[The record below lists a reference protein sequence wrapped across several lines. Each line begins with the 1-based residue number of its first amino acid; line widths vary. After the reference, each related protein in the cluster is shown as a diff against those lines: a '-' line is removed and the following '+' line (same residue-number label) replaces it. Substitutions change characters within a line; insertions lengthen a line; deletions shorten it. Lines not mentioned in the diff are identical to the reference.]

1 MENNFKIAC
10 VQTEPKPDF
19 ESALTEIFSLSSQA
33 INEGAKLIALP
44 EYCGGLKTENGMLR
58 PPSSIEKDHLVLN
71 ELKKYS
77 KQKKIFILIG
87 SIAILNSE
95 GKIFNRSFI
104 IDDEGNIISRYDKVH
119 LFDVDL
125 SETEKYRESNAV
137 SGGKNVSVI
146 KTKFG
151 ILGQTVCYDIRFPYL
166 YRELSHAGAEII
178 FIPAVFTQKTGEA
191 HWHVLNRARAI
202 ENGVFIVS
210 PGAIGSVQG
219 GGGGYGH
226 SLVVNPWGEIIS
238 DAGGKRGVSFADI
251 NLKEVQLVRNK
262 IPSLTHDKSIILS

>member
-1 MENNFKIAC
+1 MSKKFKIAC
-10 VQTEPKPDF
+10 VQTEPKPDY
-19 ESALTEIFSLSSQA
+19 ETALSEILSLSDEA
-33 INEGAKLIALP
+33 VNEGAKFITLP
-44 EYCGGLKTENGMLR
+44 EYCGGLKTENGLLK
-58 PPSSIEKDHLVLN
+58 PPSSNEDEHLVLN
-71 ELKKYS
+71 ELKKYAKS
-77 KQKKIFILIG
+77 NQIFILVG

-104 IDDEGNIISRYDKVH
+104 IDDNGLIINRYDKVH

-137 SGGKNVSVI
+137 SGGEKVNVC

-166 YRELSHAGAEII
+166 YRELAKSGAQII

-210 PGAIGSVQG
+210 PGAIGEIQG

-226 SLVVNPWGEIIS
+226 SLIVNPWGEI
-238 DAGGKRGVSFADI
+238 
-251 NLKEVQLVRNK
+251 L
-262 IPSLTHDKSIILS
+262 SLIHI